1 MTPSEVV
8 AGCSDAVLRM
18 QQRIRKEKIEG
29 HCILIINVDCPIYGD
44 ALADILMPEHDWSRF
59 REKGQTPTIRAI
71 IKRQLVINFLSFID
85 FKAQQI
91 LIHSPA
97 QDAVVG
103 ISGGAHVF
111 IVQKRGW
118 FNRVLHSLGW
128 AK

>member
-18 QQRIRKEKIEG
+18 RQRE
-29 HCILIINVDCPIYGD
+29 
-44 ALADILMPEHDWSRF
+44 
-59 REKGQTPTIRAI
+59 GQTPTIRAI
-71 IKRQLVINFLSFID
+71 MVKQFVIEVLSFID
-85 FKAQQI
+85 FKAQQV
-91 LIHSPA
+91 LVATPA